1 MEFTTGG
8 RLEIRISTADVGK
21 RVSVR
26 RLNPS
31 GGSSGGSAERFT
43 DTVGVLTSWEGGV
56 LRITRRTGEIVTFD
70 ETALVAGKVVPTRH
84 PTATP
89 HGSASR
95 PFDPPPRRRGPAAT
109 VRELQET
116 AARGWPAR
124 ETARLGDW
132 TLRAAGGFTTRAN
145 SALPLG
151 ACGLPLPEAV
161 DRVAAW
167 YAERSLPAAIQITT
181 GDPEQDALLDA
192 ELAGRGWTAER
203 HALVRTAP
211 LAPVADTGAPTE
223 GVRLSRT
230 ADEAWLHAYGR
241 TGASAEDALA
251 VLGGGPSVWFAA
263 VPGASGAPL
272 AVGRCVVDGR
282 WAGFSAVAVHPDHR
296 RRGLATQVMA
306 RLAEQALS
314 EGASAAYLQVET
326 DNGAAEALYDELGFT
341 THHAY
346 HYRREARRP

>member
-31 GGSSGGSAERFT
+31 AGASEGSSERFT
-43 DTVGVLTSWEGGV
+43 DTVGTLTSWEGGV

-70 ETALVAGKVVPTRH
+70 EASLVAGKVVP
-84 PTATP
+84 
-89 HGSASR
+89 G
-95 PFDPPPRRRGPAAT
+95 PPPRRRGPAAT
-109 VRELQET
+109 VRELQEI

-124 ETARLGDW
+124 ETARLGAW
-132 TLRAAGGFTTRAN
+132 TLRAAGGFTARAN
-145 SALPLG
+145 SVLPLG
-151 ACGLPLPEAV
+151 PCGLPLPEAV
-161 DRVAAW
+161 DRVTAW
-167 YAERSLPAAIQITT
+167 YAARSLPAMVQITT

-192 ELAGRGWTAER
+192 ELARRGWTAER
-203 HALVRTAP
+203 HALMRTAA
-211 LAPVADTGAPTE
+211 LAPIADTGAATE
-223 GVRLSRT
+223 HVQLSRT
-230 ADEAWLHAYGR
+230 PDEAWLRAYGR
-241 TGASAEDALA
+241 TDGGTEDALA
-251 VLGGGPSVWFAA
+251 VLAGGPSVWFAT
-263 VPGASGAPL
+263 VPGAPGEGPV

-282 WAGFSAVAVHPDHR
+282 WAGFSAVAVRPEHR

-326 DNGAAEALYDELGFT
+326 DNGAAASLYDELGFT

-346 HYRREARRP
+346 HYRCAARP

>member
-31 GGSSGGSAERFT
+31 VGSSAGSAERFT

-56 LRITRRTGEIVTFD
+56 LRITRRTGEIVTFA
-70 ETALVAGKVVPTRH
+70 ESSLVAGKVVPG
-84 PTATP
+84 A
-89 HGSASR
+89 
-95 PFDPPPRRRGPAAT
+95 PPRRRGPAAT

-124 ETARLGDW
+124 ETERLGAW
-132 TLRAAGGFTTRAN
+132 TLRAAGGFTSRAN
-145 SALPLG
+145 SVLPLG
-151 ACGLPLPEAV
+151 APGLPLPEAV
-161 DRVAAW
+161 DRVTAW
-167 YAERSLPAAIQITT
+167 YAERSLPATVQVTT

-192 ELAGRGWTAER
+192 ELAGRGWTVER
-203 HALVRTAP
+203 RAVVRTAA
-211 LAPVADTGAPTE
+211 LAPIADTSAPTDH
-223 GVRLSRT
+223 VRLSRT
-230 ADEAWLHAYGR
+230 ADEAWLRAYGR
-241 TGASAEDALA
+241 AGGAAEEDALA
-251 VLGGGPSVWFAA
+251 VLNGGPSVWFAT
-263 VPGASGAPL
+263 VPGDSGGEPA
-272 AVGRCVVDGR
+272 AIARCVVDGR
-282 WAGFSAVAVHPDHR
+282 WAGFAALAVGPDHR
-296 RRGLATQVMA
+296 RQGLAGQVMA

-326 DNGAAEALYDELGFT
+326 DNGPAGALYDGMGFT

-346 HYRREARRP
+346 HYRREARP

>member
-31 GGSSGGSAERFT
+31 GGSSGGSEERFT

-70 ETALVAGKVVPTRH
+70 ETALVAGKIVP
-84 PTATP
+84 A
-89 HGSASR
+89 A
-95 PFDPPPRRRGPAAT
+95 PPRRRGPAAT
-109 VRELQET
+109 LRELQET

-124 ETARLGDW
+124 ETARLGGW

-167 YAERSLPAAIQITT
+167 YAERSLPAAIQVTT

-203 HALVRTAP
+203 HALVRTAA
-211 LAPVADTGAPTE
+211 LAPIADTGAPTE
-223 GVRLSRT
+223 HVRLSRT
-230 ADEAWLHAYGR
+230 ADEAWLRAYGR

-263 VPGASGAPL
+263 VPGTSGEAPV

-282 WAGFSAVAVHPDHR
+282 WAGFSAVSVHPDHR

-306 RLAEQALS
+306 RLAEQALG

-326 DNGAAEALYDELGFT
+326 DNGAAAALYDELGFT

-346 HYRREARRP
+346 HYRREARP

>member
-26 RLNPS
+26 RLNP
-31 GGSSGGSAERFT
+31 SGGSAERFT

-70 ETALVAGKVVPTRH
+70 EASLVAGKVVPG
-84 PTATP
+84 A
-89 HGSASR
+89 
-95 PFDPPPRRRGPAAT
+95 PPRRRGPAAT

-124 ETARLGDW
+124 ETARLGEW
-132 TLRAAGGFTTRAN
+132 TLRAAGGFTARAN

-151 ACGLPLPEAV
+151 PCGLPLPEAV
-161 DRVAAW
+161 DRVTAW
-167 YAERSLPAAIQITT
+167 YAERSLPARIQITT

-192 ELAGRGWTAER
+192 ELARRGWTTER
-203 HALVRTAP
+203 HALMRTAA
-211 LAPVADTGAPTE
+211 LAPVADATAPT
-223 GVRLSRT
+223 GRVRLSRT
-230 ADEAWLHAYGR
+230 AGEDWLAAYGR
-241 TGASAEDALA
+241 TGASTEDALA
-251 VLGGGPSVWFAA
+251 VLGGGPSVWFATVRDEA
-263 VPGASGAPL
+263 GGPV
-272 AVGRCVVDGR
+272 AVGRCVIDGR
-282 WAGFSAVAVHPDHR
+282 WAGFSAVSVGPDHR
-296 RRGLATQVMA
+296 RQGLATEIMA
-306 RLAEQALS
+306 RLAEQALG

-326 DNGAAEALYDELGFT
+326 DNGAAGALYDELGFT

-346 HYRREARRP
+346 HYRREAQR

>member
-31 GGSSGGSAERFT
+31 GGSSAGSAERFT

-56 LRITRRTGEIVTFD
+56 LRITRRTGEIVTFGED
-70 ETALVAGKVVPTRH
+70 ALVAGKVVP
-84 PTATP
+84 A
-89 HGSASR
+89 A
-95 PFDPPPRRRGPAAT
+95 PPRRRGPATT

-116 AARGWPAR
+116 AARGWPAL

-132 TLRAAGGFTTRAN
+132 TLRAAGGFTARAN

-161 DRVAAW
+161 DRVTAW
-167 YAERSLPAAIQITT
+167 YAERSLPAAIQVTT
-181 GDPEQDALLDA
+181 GDPERDALLDA

-203 HALVRTAP
+203 HALMRTAA
-211 LAPVADTGAPTE
+211 LAPIADTGAPTE
-223 GVRLSRT
+223 HVQLSRT
-230 ADEAWLHAYGR
+230 ADETWLRTYGR

-251 VLGGGPSVWFAA
+251 VLGGGPSVWIAS
-263 VPGASGAPL
+263 VPGGAGGPA

-296 RRGLATQVMA
+296 RQGLATQVMA

-326 DNGAAEALYDELGFT
+326 DNGAAAALYDELGFT

-346 HYRREARRP
+346 HYRRQARP

>member
-31 GGSSGGSAERFT
+31 GGSSAGSAERFT

-56 LRITRRTGEIVTFD
+56 LRITRRTGEIVTFGED
-70 ETALVAGKVVPTRH
+70 ALVAGKVVP
-84 PTATP
+84 A
-89 HGSASR
+89 A
-95 PFDPPPRRRGPAAT
+95 PPRRRGPATT

-116 AARGWPAR
+116 AARGWPAL

-132 TLRAAGGFTTRAN
+132 TLRAAGGFTARAN

-161 DRVAAW
+161 DRVTAW
-167 YAERSLPAAIQITT
+167 YAERSLPAAIQVTT
-181 GDPEQDALLDA
+181 GDPERDALLDA

-203 HALVRTAP
+203 HALMRTAA
-211 LAPVADTGAPTE
+211 LAPIADTGAPTE
-223 GVRLSRT
+223 HVQLSRT
-230 ADEAWLHAYGR
+230 ADETWLRAYGR

-251 VLGGGPSVWFAA
+251 VLGGGPSVWIAS
-263 VPGASGAPL
+263 VPGGAGGPA

-296 RRGLATQVMA
+296 RQGLATQVMA

-326 DNGAAEALYDELGFT
+326 DNGAAAALYDELGFT

-346 HYRREARRP
+346 HYRRQARP

>member
-31 GGSSGGSAERFT
+31 GGAPGGSAERFT

-70 ETALVAGKVVPTRH
+70 ETALVAGKVVP
-84 PTATP
+84 A
-89 HGSASR
+89 A
-95 PFDPPPRRRGPAAT
+95 PPRRRGPAAT

-116 AARGWPAR
+116 AARGWPAL

-167 YAERSLPAAIQITT
+167 YAERSLPAAVQITT
-181 GDPEQDALLDA
+181 GDPAQDALLDA

-203 HALVRTAP
+203 HALVRTAA
-211 LAPVADTGAPTE
+211 LAPIADTGAPTE
-223 GVRLSRT
+223 HVRLSRT
-230 ADEAWLHAYGR
+230 ADEAWLRAYGR
-241 TGASAEDALA
+241 TGASTEDALA

-263 VPGASGAPL
+263 VPGASGDPV
-272 AVGRCVVDGR
+272 AVGRCVIDGR

-326 DNGAAEALYDELGFT
+326 DNGAAAALYDELGFT